1 MQKVIQALKEPLEQQ
16 AQMVVMVPKELLEQQ
31 ALLVTKAL
39 QDKKV
44 K

>member
-1 MQKVIQALKEPLEQQ
+1 VIQALKEPLEQQ
-16 AQMVVMVPKELLEQQ
+16 AQMVVMVLLELLVLQ
-31 ALLVTKAL
+31 ALLGTKAL